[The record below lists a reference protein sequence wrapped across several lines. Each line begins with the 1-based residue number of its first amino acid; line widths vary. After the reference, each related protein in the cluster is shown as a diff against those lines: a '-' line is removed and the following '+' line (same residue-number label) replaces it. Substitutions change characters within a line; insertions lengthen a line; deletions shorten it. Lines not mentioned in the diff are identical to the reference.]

1 MEVFISRPGP
11 SLCRSRAARLATLF
25 VGNSGGFP
33 RVTQS
38 WRPGQPK
45 SFALQVQLPSSR
57 LHLKCNAGSVG
68 QLGDGCGHVRAQAA
82 QSVKTGVCTSGGAEI
97 DLLLVWLDGESWAG
111 GAR

>member
-1 MEVFISRPGP
+1 
-11 SLCRSRAARLATLF
+11 
-25 VGNSGGFP
+25 
-33 RVTQS
+33 
-38 WRPGQPK
+38 
-45 SFALQVQLPSSR
+45 
-57 LHLKCNAGSVG
+57 VG